1 MASIL
6 KVDEMQGVTSAGDI
20 TITSEGGAAT
30 QSLQQGLA
38 KMFHVFNGEG
48 TVSTS
53 DSFNVSSLTDIGTG
67 DYTTTFSSAFSSV
80 NFSNSA
86 NNNYYG
92 YGETQAKT
100 TTTVRNR
107 VRGNSTYST
116 LTDTSVIDL
125 SNHGDLA

>member
-1 MASIL
+1 MASELRVNTL
-6 KVDEMQGVTSAGDI
+6 KDASGNNSVGMSYVANGS
-20 TITSEGGAAT
+20 
-30 QSLQQGLA
+30 A
-38 KMFHVFNGEG
+38 KMIHVFNGEG

-107 VRGNSTYST
+107 VRGNSTYNT

>member
-1 MASIL
+1 MSTL
-6 KVDEMQGVTSAGDI
+6 KADTIQNTS
-20 TITSEGGAAT
+20 GGAAT
-30 QSLQQGLA
+30 LTKQSAA

-53 DSFNVSSLTDIGTG
+53 DSFNVSSLTDTGTG

>member
-1 MASIL
+1 MASELRVNTL
-6 KVDEMQGVTSAGDI
+6 KDASGNNSVGMSYVANGS
-20 TITSEGGAAT
+20 
-30 QSLQQGLA
+30 A
-38 KMFHVFNGEG
+38 KMIHVFNGEG

-53 DSFNVSSLTDIGTG
+53 DSFNVSSLTDVGTG

-107 VRGNSTYST
+107 VRGNSTYNT

>member
-1 MASIL
+1 MASELRVNTL
-6 KVDEMQGVTSAGDI
+6 KDASGNNSVGMSYVANGS
-20 TITSEGGAAT
+20 
-30 QSLQQGLA
+30 A
-38 KMFHVFNGEG
+38 KMIHVFNGEG

-107 VRGNSTYST
+107 VRGNSTDST

>member
-1 MASIL
+1 MASELRVNTL
-6 KVDEMQGVTSAGDI
+6 KDASGNNSVGMSYVANGS
-20 TITSEGGAAT
+20 
-30 QSLQQGLA
+30 A
-38 KMFHVFNGEG
+38 KMIHVFNGEG

-53 DSFNVSSLTDIGTG
+53 DSFNVSSLTDVGTG